1 MLKTFIERPVLS
13 TVISILIT
21 ILGILGLM
29 SLPVEQYPEIAPPT
43 VQVTATYT
51 GANAETVLNSVVIP
65 LEEEINGVEGMT
77 YMTSSAANDGSAKIS
92 VYFELGVDPDIAA
105 VNVQNRVSRA
115 TSKLPQA
122 VVQTGVTTLKSQ
134 TSALMFF
141 ALYSNNETFDETYIQ
156 NYAKINLVPK
166 LQRVKGVGQVNVFG
180 AKDYSMRIWI
190 DPAKMASYNLSPK
203 DIQTAL
209 QEQNVEAA
217 PGKFG
222 ENAEGVYEYVIK
234 YKGRLSETKDY
245 ENIIIKATGNGNF
258 LRLKDVATVELG
270 GFNYGTKN
278 IAMGKQGVAVGV
290 FQTSGSNA
298 QDIITEVV
306 SILDETKPSFP
317 DGVDYVIPYNT
328 KTFLDAS
335 IDKVISTLIEAFLLV
350 FLVVYLFLQD
360 FRSTLIPA
368 IAVPVAIIG
377 TFFFLQIFGFSINML
392 TLFAMI
398 LAIGI
403 VVDDAIVVVEA
414 VHAKLDEGAKS
425 GKEATISAMSE
436 ITGAIISIT
445 LVMSAVFIPVSFL
458 SGPSGVFYQQFAIT
472 LAIAIL
478 ISAVN
483 ALTLSPALCALF
495 LKPHTDSEHHK
506 KNFKEKFFIA
516 FNTSFDRMNN
526 RYVKSLGFLAR
537 KKWITV
543 TALIVF
549 SGITFFLFQT
559 TPSGFIPNEDRGI
572 IMADLT
578 LPPGTTLEKTQKAVN
593 ELDSILA
600 SMDIVEA
607 RMSVVGFSLLNSVN
621 GGSYAF
627 TVIKLKDW
635 KERKGANQ
643 SVDAVV
649 GELFGRTEHFKDA
662 RALFFTPPSV
672 QGFGAADGFEL
683 KIQDKG
689 DDDWATVSKV
699 TNEFLGE
706 LMKRPE
712 IQYAM
717 TNFNPNFPQYQMD
730 INVERAKDAGVSVTD
745 IFNTMQGYY
754 GGLYT
759 TDFNK
764 FGKQYRVMIQA
775 KASDR
780 TNLESI
786 NSIYVKNASGQKV
799 AISQFVDFKRIY
811 GPEAVARF
819 NMLKAVNVNGKAKPG
834 YSSGDAIKA
843 VQEVAAQHLPKS
855 YTYEFS
861 GMTREEILAGNQAIG
876 VFLLSLIFVY
886 FLLSAQYESYL
897 VPLSVLLSLPV
908 GIAGAIGFVKLAGL
922 ENNIY
927 FQVALIMLIGL
938 LAKNAILIV
947 EFAIQRRRHG
957 MDLTAA
963 AIEGAKA
970 RLRPILMTSLA
981 FIFGLMPLALA
992 SGVGAVGNRSIGMGA
1007 VGGML
1012 VGTVFGVFV
1021 IPILFVIFQGLQERI
1036 SGKPFDDKEAE
1047 VILLDEENEK

>member
-21 ILGILGLM
+21 ILGVLGLM
-29 SLPVEQYPEIAPPT
+29 SLPIEQYPEIAPPT
-43 VQVTATYT
+43 VQVSATYT

-105 VNVQNRVSRA
+105 VNVQNRVARA

-122 VVQTGVTTLKSQ
+122 VIQTGVTTLKSQ

-141 ALYSNNETFDETYIQ
+141 ALYSKNKDFDETYIQ

-190 DPAKMASYNLSPK
+190 DPEKMASYSVSPK
-203 DIQTAL
+203 DIQAAL

-234 YKGRLSETKDY
+234 YKGRLSEIKDY
-245 ENIIIKATGNGNF
+245 EDIVIKAIGNGNF

-278 IAMGKQGVAVGV
+278 IAMGEQGVAVGV

-298 QDIITEVV
+298 QDIITEVM
-306 SILDETKPSFP
+306 SILEETKPSFP
-317 DGVDYVIPYNT
+317 AGVDYVIPFNT

-335 IDKVISTLIEAFLLV
+335 IDKVLMTLLEAFILV
-350 FLVVYLFLQD
+350 FIVVYIFLQD

-368 IAVPVAIIG
+368 IAVPVAIVG
-377 TFFFLQIFGFSINML
+377 TFFFLQLFGFSINML

-425 GKEATISAMSE
+425 GKEATVSAMSE

-445 LVMSAVFIPVSFL
+445 LVMAAVFIPVSFL

-495 LKPHTDSEHHK
+495 LKPHAEGDHHK
-506 KNFKEKFFIA
+506 KNFKDRFFIA
-516 FNTSFDRMNN
+516 FNSSFDRMNN
-526 RYVKSLGFLAR
+526 RYVKSLGFLGR

-543 TALIVF
+543 VALVVF

-635 KERKGANQ
+635 KERKEANQ

-649 GELFGRTEHFKDA
+649 GELFGRTAHFKDA

-672 QGFGAADGFEL
+672 QGFGTADGFEF
-683 KIQDKG
+683 KIQDTG

-699 TNEFLGE
+699 SNEFLGE

-717 TNFNPNFPQYQMD
+717 TNFNPSFPQYQMD
-730 INVERAKDAGVSVTD
+730 INVERAKDAGVSVSD

-775 KASDR
+775 KPSDR
-780 TNLESI
+780 ATEESI
-786 NSIYVKNASGQKV
+786 NNIYVKNESGQQV
-799 AISQFVDFKRIY
+799 AISQFIDFKRIY

-843 VQEVAAQHLPKS
+843 IQEVAAQHLPKTYS
-855 YTYEFS
+855 YEFS
-861 GMTREEILAGNQAIG
+861 GMTREEILAGSQAAG

-897 VPLSVLLSLPV
+897 VPLAVLLSLPV
-908 GIAGAIGFVKLAGL
+908 GLAGAIGFVKLAGL

-957 MDLTAA
+957 MDLLQS

-981 FIFGLMPLALA
+981 FIFGLLPLALA

-1012 VGTVFGVFV
+1012 IGTIFGVFV

-1036 SGKPFDDKEAE
+1036 SGKPTEAKTE
-1047 VILLDEENEK
+1047 PETL

>member
-21 ILGILGLM
+21 ILGVLGLLA
-29 SLPVEQYPEIAPPT
+29 LPVEQYPEIAPPT

-51 GANAETVLNSVVIP
+51 GANAETVLNSVIVP

-77 YMTSSAANDGSAKIS
+77 YMTSTASNDGAATIS
-92 VYFELGVDPDIAA
+92 VFFELGVNPDIAA

-115 TSKLPQA
+115 TSKLPAA

-134 TSALMFF
+134 TSALMFLS
-141 ALYSNNETFDETYIQ
+141 LYSNNKEYDGTFVQ
-156 NYAKINLVPK
+156 NFAKINIVPK

-180 AKDYSMRIWI
+180 GKDYSMRVWI
-190 DPAKMASYNLSPK
+190 DPEKMASLNLTPK
-203 DIQTAL
+203 DIQAAL

-234 YKGRLSETKDY
+234 YKGRLSKVADY
-245 ENIIIKATGNGNF
+245 ENIVVKATGNGNF
-258 LRLKDVATVELG
+258 VHLRDVAKIELG
-270 GFNYGTKN
+270 AFNYGQKN
-278 IAMGKQGVAVGV
+278 YGMGKDGVAIGI

-298 QDIITEVV
+298 NDIIEEVLN
-306 SILDETKPSFP
+306 IMETSKKSFP
-317 DGVDYVIPYNT
+317 EGIEYVIPFNT

-335 IDKVISTLIEAFLLV
+335 IEKVISTLVEAFILV
-350 FLVVYLFLQD
+350 FIVVFLFLQD
-360 FRSTLIPA
+360 LRSTLIPA
-368 IAVPVAIIG
+368 IAVPVAIVG
-377 TFFFLQIFGFSINML
+377 TFFFLNIFGFSINLL
-392 TLFAMI
+392 TLFALV

-414 VHAKLDEGAKS
+414 VHAKLDEGERSPRK
-425 GKEATISAMSE
+425 ATISAMSE
-436 ITGAIISIT
+436 ITGAIVSIT
-445 LVMSAVFIPVSFL
+445 LVMAAVFIPVSFL
-458 SGPSGVFYQQFAIT
+458 QGPSGVFYQQFAIT
-472 LAIAIL
+472 LAVAIL

-483 ALTLSPALCALF
+483 ALTLSPALCALL
-495 LKPHTDSEHHK
+495 LKPHDEVEHGKK
-506 KNFKEKFFIA
+506 KNLKDRFFVA
-516 FNTSFDRMNN
+516 FNAGFDSMNN
-526 RYVKSLGFLAR
+526 KYVRSLGFLAR

-543 TALIVF
+543 VALVVF
-549 SGITFFLFQT
+549 SGITWLLFST
-559 TPSGFIPNEDRGI
+559 TPAGFIPNEDRGI

-578 LPPGTTLEKTQKAVN
+578 MPPGTTLEKTEKAVKQY
-593 ELDSILA
+593 DSLLQT
-600 SMDIVEA
+600 MPMVEA
-607 RMSVVGFSLLNSVN
+607 RMNIVGFSLLNRVN

-627 TVIKLKDW
+627 SVIRLKDW
-635 KERKGANQ
+635 KDRKDASQ
-643 SVDAVV
+643 SVDAIV
-649 GELFGRTEHFKDA
+649 GELFAKTAAFKDA
-662 RALFFTPPSV
+662 RMLFFTPPSV
-672 QGFGAADGFEL
+672 QGFGSADGFEF
-683 KIQDKG
+683 KIEDTG

-699 TNEFLGE
+699 SNEFLAE
-706 LMKRPE
+706 LSKRPE

-717 TNFNPNFPQYQMD
+717 TNFNPGFPQYQMD
-730 INVERAKDAGVSVTD
+730 INVERAKDAGVSVSD

-759 TDFNK
+759 TDFNR
-764 FGKQYRVMIQA
+764 FGKQFRVMIQA
-775 KASDR
+775 KPEARADERSV
-780 TNLESI
+780 N
-786 NSIYVKNASGQKV
+786 NIYVRNANNQMV
-799 AISQFVDFKRIY
+799 AISQFIDFKKIY
-811 GPEAVARF
+811 GPEVVSRF

-834 YSSGDAIKA
+834 FSSGDAIKA
-843 VQEVAAQHLPKS
+843 IQEVAAQHLPKT

-861 GMTREEILAGNQAIG
+861 GMTREEIIAGSQAIG

-886 FLLSAQYESYL
+886 FLLSAQYESYV
-897 VPLSVLLSLPV
+897 VPLAVLLSLPV

-957 MDLTAA
+957 MELTEA
-963 AIEGAKA
+963 AIAGAKA
-970 RLRPILMTSLA
+970 RLRPILMTSFA
-981 FIFGLMPLALA
+981 FIFGLLPLALA

-1021 IPILFVIFQGLQERI
+1021 VPVLFVVFQSLQEKMTAKRVAR
-1036 SGKPFDDKEAE
+1036 EAAHE
-1047 VILLDEENEK
+1047 NTEE

>member
-21 ILGILGLM
+21 ILGVLGLM

-43 VQVTATYT
+43 VQVTANYT

-92 VYFELGVDPDIAA
+92 VYFALGTNPDIAA
-105 VNVQNRVSRA
+105 VNVQNRVARA
-115 TSKLPQA
+115 TSKLPTA
-122 VVQTGVTTLKSQ
+122 VVQTGVTTVKSQ

-141 ALYSNNETFDETYIQ
+141 ALYSKNKAYDEVYIQ

-190 DPAKMASYNLSPK
+190 NPEKMATYGIAPK
-203 DIQTAL
+203 DIQAAL

-222 ENAEGVYEYVIK
+222 ENADGVFEYVIK
-234 YKGRLSETKDY
+234 YKGRLSEIKDY
-245 ENIIIKATGNGNF
+245 ENIIIKSTGNGNF
-258 LRLKDVATVELG
+258 LRIKDVATVELG

-278 IAMGKQGVAVGV
+278 IAMGKEGVVVGV

-298 QDIITEVV
+298 QDITTEIM
-306 SILDETKPSFP
+306 SILEESKVDFPS
-317 DGVDYVIPYNT
+317 GVDYIIPFNT

-368 IAVPVAIIG
+368 IAVPVAIVG

-425 GKEATISAMSE
+425 GKEATISAMNE
-436 ITGAIISIT
+436 ITGAIVSIT
-445 LVMSAVFIPVSFL
+445 LVMAAVFIPVSFL

-483 ALTLSPALCALF
+483 ALTLSPALCALL
-495 LKPHTDSEHHK
+495 LKPHPDSDHHDA
-506 KNFKEKFFIA
+506 NFKDRFFIA
-516 FNTSFDRMNN
+516 FNSSFDRMNAK
-526 RYVKSLGFLAR
+526 YVKSLGFLAAR
-537 KKWITV
+537 KWIT
-543 TALIVF
+543 IVGLLVF
-549 SGITFFLFQT
+549 TGITILLFQT

-578 LPPGTTLEKTQKAVN
+578 LPPGTTLEKTKKTVQ
-593 ELDSILA
+593 ELDSIIS

-607 RMSVVGFSLLNSVN
+607 RMNIVGFSLLNGVN

-627 TVIKLKDW
+627 SVIKLKDW
-635 KERKGANQ
+635 SERTEANE

-649 GELFGRTEHFKDA
+649 GQLFAKTAGLKEG

-672 QGFGAADGFEL
+672 QGFGSADGFEL
-683 KIQDKG
+683 KVQDKG

-712 IQYAM
+712 IQYAI
-717 TNFNPNFPQYQMD
+717 TNFNPTFPQYQMD
-730 INVERAKDAGVSVTD
+730 INIERAKDAGVAISD

-775 KASDR
+775 KPEDR
-780 TNLESI
+780 ANLESI
-786 NSIYVKNASGQKV
+786 NNIYVKNGAGQKV

-819 NMLKAVNVNGKAKPG
+819 NMLKAVNINGKANAG
-834 YSSGDAIKA
+834 FSSGDAIKA

-861 GMTREEILAGNQAIG
+861 GMTREEILAGNQALG

-947 EFAIQRRRHG
+947 EFAIQRRRNG
-957 MDLTAA
+957 MDLTQA

-1012 VGTVFGVFV
+1012 IGTVFGVFV

-1036 SGKPFDDKEAE
+1036 SGKPVDTKENDVA
-1047 VILLDEENEK
+1047 LLEEENEK

>member
-51 GANAETVLNSVVIP
+51 GANAETVLNSVVVP

-77 YMTSSAANDGSAKIS
+77 YMTSSAANDGSGKIS
-92 VYFELGVDPDIAA
+92 VFFELGTDPDIAA
-105 VNVQNRVSRA
+105 VNVQNRVARA
-115 TSKLPQA
+115 TSKLPQE
-122 VVQTGVTTLKSQ
+122 VVQTGVTTMKSQ
-134 TSALMFF
+134 TSALMFLS
-141 ALYSNNETFDETYIQ
+141 LYSTNKEYDGTFVQ

-190 DPAKMASYNLSPK
+190 NPEKMATYNLSPS
-203 DIQTAL
+203 DIQLAL

-222 ENAEGVYEYVIK
+222 ENANGIYEYVIK
-234 YKGRLSETKDY
+234 YKGRLSTVEEY
-245 ENIIIKATGNGNF
+245 ENIVVKAIGGGNF

-270 GFNYGTKN
+270 AFNYGQKN
-278 IAMGKQGVAVGV
+278 FGMGQEGVAIGI

-298 QDIITEVV
+298 NEIIEQVDQ
-306 SILDETKPSFP
+306 ILKESEANFP
-317 DGVDYVIPYNT
+317 DGIKYIIPYNT

-335 IDKVISTLIEAFLLV
+335 IDKVSHTLVEAFILV
-350 FLVVYLFLQD
+350 FIVVFIFLQD
-360 FRSTLIPA
+360 ARSTLIPA
-368 IAVPVAIIG
+368 IAVPVAIVG
-377 TFFFLQIFGFSINML
+377 TFFFLQVFGFSINLL
-392 TLFAMI
+392 TLFALV

-414 VHAKLDEGAKS
+414 VHAKLDEGEQSAK
-425 GKEATISAMSE
+425 KATLSAMSE
-436 ITGAIISIT
+436 ITGAIVSIT

-458 SGPSGVFYQQFAIT
+458 NGPSGVFYQQFAIT
-472 LAIAIL
+472 LAVAIL

-495 LKPHTDSEHHK
+495 LKPHKEGEHHK
-506 KNFKEKFFIA
+506 KKNIKDRFFDA
-516 FNTSFDRMNN
+516 FNVGFNAMNN
-526 RYVKSLGFLAR
+526 KYTKSLGFLVKR
-537 KKWITV
+537 KWLAV
-543 TALIVF
+543 TGLLVF
-549 SGITFFLFQT
+549 TGITYFLFTT
-559 TPSGFIPNEDRGI
+559 TPTGFIPNEDRGI

-578 LPPGTTLEKTQKAVN
+578 LPPGTTLEKTQEAVN
-593 ELDSILA
+593 QLDSILV
-600 SMDIVEA
+600 SMPIVEA
-607 RMSVVGFSLLNSVN
+607 RMNIVGFSLLNGIN
-621 GGSYAF
+621 GSSYAF
-627 TVIKLKDW
+627 SVIKLKDW
-635 KERKGANQ
+635 SERTEDNQ

-649 GELFGRTEHFKDA
+649 GELFGRTAGFKDA

-672 QGFGAADGFEL
+672 QGFGTADGFEFKL
-683 KIQDKG
+683 QDTG

-699 TNEFLGE
+699 ANEFLAE
-706 LMKRPE
+706 LSKRPE
-712 IQYAM
+712 VQYAI
-717 TNFNPNFPQYQMD
+717 TNFNPGFPQYQMD
-730 INVERAKDAGVSVTD
+730 INVERAKNAGVSVSD

-759 TDFNK
+759 TDFNR

-775 KASDR
+775 KPESRAD
-780 TNLESI
+780 EKSI
-786 NSIYVKNASGQKV
+786 NNVYVRNAAGEMV
-799 AISQFVDFKRIY
+799 AISQFVDFKKIY

-819 NMLKAVNVNGKAKPG
+819 NMLKAVNVNGKANPG

-843 VQEVAAQHLPKS
+843 IQEVAAQHLPKT

-861 GMTREEILAGNQAIG
+861 GMTREEILAGNQQMG

-886 FLLSAQYESYL
+886 FLLSAQYESYI
-897 VPLSVLLSLPV
+897 VPLSVILSLPV
-908 GIAGAIGFVKLAGL
+908 GIAGAIGFVKLAGM

-957 MDLTAA
+957 MSLAES

-970 RLRPILMTSLA
+970 RLRPILMTSFA
-981 FIFGLMPLALA
+981 FIFGLLPLALA
-992 SGVGAVGNRSIGMGA
+992 NGVGAVGNRSIGMGA

-1012 VGTVFGVFV
+1012 VGTVFGVFI
-1021 IPILFVIFQGLQERI
+1021 IPVLFVIFQGLQERI
-1036 SGKPFDDKEAE
+1036 SGGPKFVETENNEA
-1047 VILLDEENEK
+1047 

>member
-21 ILGILGLM
+21 ILGVLGLM
-29 SLPVEQYPEIAPPT
+29 SLPIEQYPEIAPPT
-43 VQVTATYT
+43 VQVNATYT

-77 YMTSSAANDGSAKIS
+77 YMTSSAANDGSAKITIF
-92 VYFELGVDPDIAA
+92 FELGINPDIAA
-105 VNVQNRVSRA
+105 VNVQNRVARA

-122 VVQTGVTTLKSQ
+122 VIQTGVTTVKSQ
-134 TSALMFF
+134 AGALMFLS
-141 ALYSNNETFDETYIQ
+141 LYSNNKEYDGTFVQ
-156 NYAKINLVPK
+156 NYAKINLVPI

-190 DPAKMASYNLSPK
+190 DPEKMAAYNIAPK
-203 DIQTAL
+203 EIQAAL

-222 ENAEGVYEYVIK
+222 ENAVGVYEYVIK
-234 YKGRLSETKDY
+234 YKGRLSEVADY
-245 ENIIIKATGNGNF
+245 ESIIIKSNGTGGF
-258 LRLKDVATVELG
+258 VRLSDVAKIELG
-270 GFNYGTKN
+270 AFNYGSRNFGMGKEGV
-278 IAMGKQGVAVGV
+278 AMGI

-298 QDIITEVV
+298 QEISEE
-306 SILDETKPSFP
+306 ILTIMEKAKADFP
-317 DGVDYVIPYNT
+317 DGIDYVVPFNT

-335 IDKVISTLIEAFLLV
+335 IHKVIVTLIEAFLLV
-350 FLVVYLFLQD
+350 FVVVFLFLQD
-360 FRSTLIPA
+360 LRSTLIPA
-368 IAVPVAIIG
+368 IAVPVAIVG

-414 VHAKLDEGAKS
+414 VHAKLDEGAKT
-425 GKEATISAMSE
+425 GKEATLSAMSE

-445 LVMSAVFIPVSFL
+445 LVMAAVFVPVSFL
-458 SGPSGVFYQQFAIT
+458 TGPSGVFYQQFAIT
-472 LAIAIL
+472 LAVAIL
-478 ISAVN
+478 ISAIN
-483 ALTLSPALCALF
+483 ALTLSPALCALL
-495 LKPHTDSEHHK
+495 LKPHPEGNHAK
-506 KNFKEKFFIA
+506 KNFKERFFIA
-516 FNTSFDRMNN
+516 FNSGFDNMN
-526 RYVKSLGFLAR
+526 RKYVKSLGFLMR
-537 KKWITV
+537 KKWIT
-543 TALIVF
+543 
-549 SGITFFLFQT
+549 GIGLVLVCGIAYLLFAI

-572 IMADLT
+572 IMGDLT
-578 LPPGTTLEKTQKAVN
+578 MPPGTTMEQTQLTVDK
-593 ELDSILA
+593 LDSVIK
-600 SMDIVEA
+600 SMPLVEA
-607 RMSVVGFSLLNSVN
+607 RMSVVGFSLLNGVN

-627 TVIKLKDW
+627 TIIKLKDW
-635 KERKGANQ
+635 GERKGDGQ
-643 SVDAVV
+643 DVDAIVR
-649 GELFGRTEHFKDA
+649 ELFGRTAGFKDA
-662 RALFFTPPSV
+662 KMLFFTPPSV
-672 QGFGAADGFEL
+672 SGFGQSSGFEL

-689 DDDWATVSKV
+689 DDSWQKVSQV
-699 TNEFLGE
+699 TGEFLQA
-706 LMKRPE
+706 LNARPE
-712 IQYAM
+712 VQYAQ

-730 INVERAKDAGVSVTD
+730 INIERAKNAGVSVSD

-764 FGKQYRVMIQA
+764 FGKQFRVMIQA
-775 KASDR
+775 EPSERA
-780 TNLESI
+780 TAESI
-786 NSIYVKNASGQKV
+786 NHIFVKNAEGGQV
-799 AISQFVDFKRIY
+799 AISQFVNLKRIY

-819 NMLKAVNVNGKAKPG
+819 NLLKAVNINGASNPG
-834 YSSGDAIKA
+834 FSSGDAIKA
-843 VQEVAAQHLPKS
+843 VQEVAAQHLPKT

-861 GMTREEILAGNQAIG
+861 GMTREEILAGNQAMGI
-876 VFLLSLIFVY
+876 FLLSLIFVY
-886 FLLSAQYESYL
+886 FILSAQYESYL
-897 VPLSVLLSLPV
+897 IPLSVLLSLPV

-957 MDLTAA
+957 MELVQA

-970 RLRPILMTSLA
+970 RLRPILMTSFA
-981 FIFGLMPLALA
+981 FIFGLLPLAFS

-1012 VGTVFGVFV
+1012 VGTLLGVFV
-1021 IPILFVIFQGLQERI
+1021 IPVLFVIFQSLQERI
-1036 SGKPFDDKEAE
+1036 SGKP
-1047 VILLDEENEK
+1047 LEENEDVPLLNQENEQ